1 MTASTVDYEAAAL
14 QVLDAF
20 MLAFNARDTDGV
32 RATMHFPH
40 VRLASGS
47 VTVFQAPQDYS
58 LERFAQHVSAQG
70 WQQSRWD
77 ERRIIHAGPQKVHFD
92 VLFSRLRADGS
103 LIGSY
108 RSLYIV
114 VNLAGR
120 WGIQA
125 RSSFAA

>member
-1 MTASTVDYEAAAL
+1 MTTSSVECEAAAL

-20 MLAFNARDTDGV
+20 MLAFNASDAEGV

-47 VTVFQAPQDYS
+47 VTVFQTPADFN
-58 LERFAQHVSAQG
+58 LERFAARVSGQG
-70 WQQSRWD
+70 WQHSRWD
-77 ERRIIHAGPQKVHFD
+77 ERRVIHVGPAKVHVD

-108 RSLYIV
+108 RSIYIV